1 MTDMPTADMNDAFAV
16 ARAIDGQLAARPAD
30 AVVEAFTEAL
40 YDYRGDGDLDAF
52 VERCRELLEEAG
64 GSLDGDAV
72 EGRCFRAIDSV
83 FSSG

>member
-1 MTDMPTADMNDAFAV
+1 MTDMGDAFAA
-16 ARAIDGQLAARPAD
+16 ARAIDAQLAQRDAD
-30 AVVEAFTEAL
+30 YAGGVVEAFTEAL

-64 GSLDGDAV
+64 GPLDADAA